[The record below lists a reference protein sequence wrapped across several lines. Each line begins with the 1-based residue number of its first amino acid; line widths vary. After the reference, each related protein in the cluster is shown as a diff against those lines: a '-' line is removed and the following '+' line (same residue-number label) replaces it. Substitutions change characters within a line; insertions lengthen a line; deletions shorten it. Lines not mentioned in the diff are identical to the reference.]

1 VKLCLTPAQG
11 SGMSTYGRVLTL
23 LTIAI
28 AVCLAAPT
36 GALASGKQV
45 IRDCTDDGK
54 LSHGYSQQDYKDALA
69 NLPTDVDEYTDCRD
83 VIRHAQLGGAGGG
96 DSNDGGGSGGSG
108 GFGGSGGGPTATP
121 SSAQEQSDV
130 DKARSGADSSP
141 ITVGGRTVTPGAAR
155 FTSSDVHNS
164 LPTPILVALIML
176 GAGAVAGGGWAARRR
191 VFPRRTA

>member
-1 VKLCLTPAQG
+1 MRRACA
-11 SGMSTYGRVLTL
+11 L
-23 LTIAI
+23 LAI
-28 AVCLAAPT
+28 LITVCLAAPS
-36 GALASGKQV
+36 GAFASGKSV

-54 LSHGYSQQDYKDALA
+54 LSRDYTQKEYRDALA

-83 VIRHAQLGGAGGG
+83 VIRHAQLGTAGGDG
-96 DSNDGGGSGGSG
+96 NNSSGGGGGT

-121 SSAQEQSDV
+121 GSSKEQSDIA
-130 DKARSGADSSP
+130 KARSGSDTSP
-141 ITVGGRTVTPGAAR
+141 IEVGGRTVTPGAGR

-176 GAGAVAGGGWAARRR
+176 GAGSIAGGGWAARRR

>member
-1 VKLCLTPAQG
+1 MNVRFAPVQG
-11 SGMSTYGRVLTL
+11 TGMSTYGRVCTL
-23 LTIAI
+23 LAIVI
-28 AVCLAAPT
+28 AVCLAAPS

-45 IRDCTDDGK
+45 IRDCTDDGQ
-54 LSHGYSQQDYKDALA
+54 LSRGYSQQDYRDALA

-83 VIRHAQLGGAGGG
+83 VIRHAQLGGAGGSDNNG
-96 DSNDGGGSGGSG
+96 NGSGGG

-121 SSAQEQSDV
+121 NSPQEQSDIA
-130 DKARSGADSSP
+130 KARAGSDSSP
-141 ITVGGRTVTPGAAR
+141 ITVGGRTVTPGASR